1 VPGQEDILLLD
12 PLLQVAHSAAK
23 TQVGKEQE
31 KPKAKE

>member
-12 PLLQVAHSAAK
+12 PLLQAALAAAK
-23 TQVGKEQE
+23 TQICEEQE

>member
-12 PLLQVAHSAAK
+12 PLLQAAHSAAK

>member
-12 PLLQVAHSAAK
+12 PLLQAAHAAAQ
-23 TQVGKEQE
+23 TQIGKEQE